1 MENPFELIISRLD
14 RIEKLLQNASLTGS
28 EEAPRKEGKTIFDV
42 NEVCKYLHMSKSSI
56 YKMTADRIIPHYKR
70 GKLLYFNKIEIDD
83 WVMEN
88 RVKTMSEL
96 EKEAT
101 EYLLK
106 SKFKR

>member
-14 RIEKLLQNASLTGS
+14 RIEKLLQNATLKSS
-28 EEAPRKEGKTIFDV
+28 EKSPREEETAFFDV
-42 NEVCKYLHMSKSSI
+42 NGVCEYLHMSKSSV
-56 YKMTADRIIPHYKR
+56 YKMTSDRGIPHYKR
-70 GKLLYFNKIEIDD
+70 GKLLYFNKRGIDN